1 MGARQLDAA
10 YRCQMALVLNNLPEE
25 LRPELAPV
33 LERVVAQVEPQGLW
47 LFGSWARGSQ
57 SACSD
62 IDLLIEGFEGV
73 PVLKAYDQALEAIGD
88 CPLPLQPLVAAPSL
102 LARHGNSPFWRSV
115 KAEAKPLLE
124 GSVFP

>member
-1 MGARQLDAA
+1 MEI
-10 YRCQMALVLNNLPEE
+10 VLNNLPEE
-25 LRPELAPV
+25 LQPALTPV
-33 LERVVAQVEPQGLW
+33 LERVIAQLQPKGLW

-57 SACSD
+57 SARSD
-62 IDLLIEGFEGV
+62 IDLLIEGFEGM

-88 CPLPLQPLVAAPSL
+88 CQLPLQPLVAAPSL
-102 LARHGNSPFWRSV
+102 LARHGDSPFWRSV